1 MAQGKVLYPNNCC
14 GAHVGH
20 TLELKISVK
29 KQHKLESKCANAVRH
44 TGGVRFSET
53 ELELLALAEYV
64 KDLEAALDKQ
74 RALSSSLQ
82 QGASAKAV
90 SGRSTTFTAF
100 SL

>member
-1 MAQGKVLYPNNCC
+1 
-14 GAHVGH
+14 
-20 TLELKISVK
+20 
-29 KQHKLESKCANAVRH
+29 
-44 TGGVRFSET
+44 VRFSET